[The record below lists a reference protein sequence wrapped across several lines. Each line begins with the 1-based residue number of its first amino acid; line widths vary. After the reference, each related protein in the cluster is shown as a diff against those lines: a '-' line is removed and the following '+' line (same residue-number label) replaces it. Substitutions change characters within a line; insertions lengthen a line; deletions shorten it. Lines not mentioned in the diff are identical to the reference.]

1 MDVASRQS
9 FFASI
14 RELSASGK
22 TVLFTTHHIDEADAL
37 ARRVVVIDGGVIV
50 ADASPAELRN
60 LIAMKR
66 VRFRLIPPLGAGD
79 LDERDVISL
88 KVTGERVSFLTAQP
102 EAVLAALFARGA
114 RVSDLEVIGA
124 SLEEAIFGLTLAS
137 PAP

>member
-60 LIAMKR
+60 RIAVKR

>member
-1 MDVASRQS
+1 MLYALAICGDSDLLVLDEPTVGMDVASRQS

-60 LIAMKR
+60 RIAVKR

-88 KVTGERVSFLTAQP
+88 KVTGERVSFLTA
-102 EAVLAALFARGA
+102 
-114 RVSDLEVIGA
+114 
-124 SLEEAIFGLTLAS
+124 
-137 PAP
+137 